1 MSRKYKKGKRIRSI
15 SDYEISTKLNGQ
27 KMFWVN
33 CGPNGYVRHVGWIES
48 WQYRLLK
55 TFIDHGFLYEAD
67 LRSDEDDDKNT

>member
-27 KMFWVN
+27 KMFWIA
-33 CGPNGYVRHVGWIES
+33 CGLQGYVRHVGWIES

-55 TFIDHGFLYEAD
+55 QFIDNGYLYEAV
-67 LRSDEDDDKNT
+67 LRSEDNDT

>member
-27 KMFWVN
+27 KMFWIA
-33 CGPNGYVRHVGWIES
+33 CGPQGYVRHVAWIES

-55 TFIDHGFLYEAD
+55 QFIDHGYLYEAE
-67 LRSDEDDDKNT
+67 LKNDDKGGD

>member
-27 KMFWVN
+27 KMFWIA
-33 CGPNGYVRHVGWIES
+33 CGPQGYVRHVGWIES

-55 TFIDHGFLYEAD
+55 QFIDNGYLYEAV
-67 LRSDEDDDKNT
+67 LRSEDNDT